1 ITLNQDID
9 DADLGSFDFNVVVT
23 DTAGLTD
30 IAAVTIDLTN
40 VNEAPEFRSGTDVA
54 GDAANTDTYDFGE
67 LAEAATAGTV
77 VGTVIADDP
86 DAGDNLSY
94 SFEGGAL
101 TNGVFTINA
110 TTGVITLNQDIDD
123 ADLGSF
129 DFNVVVTDTAGLT
142 DIAAVTIDLTNVN
155 DDPTIQS
162 TTNTRVS
169 EEGLTGGLIDDIGNT
184 DTTNAVTASGT
195 INIEDVDSD
204 TLTVSLSGPAT
215 TLISG
220 GETVQ
225 WSWDEETGT
234 LTGYIGVEGAD
245 SYQEVMTVVLTA
257 PDGSDSGEWSYD
269 VTLLAPVKHSDT
281 TSEDELSLDFGINVD
296 DNNGGTTNGSFNVI
310 IEDDAPE
317 ASVNSIVSD
326 NLTGTYTGSLT
337 VGGADTDYSAD
348 LTGNVASWS
357 NETGN
362 ELYFADSGLTTG
374 GETIYYYVDPANP
387 DLMYAYTDSGTTISG
402 YSNANAGQSLVFTLS
417 VDPNSGEYVVN
428 LEDSITVIQETTA
441 DFTGSITAGNGDNL
455 FIYLNGELQYGTNAT
470 VDTLCTVTGISN
482 GNVASVNNSNNGIG
496 VGSGKDIG
504 AGDTLILSFQQ
515 PTTNNIQIS
524 LSLNSGKVYTG
535 DATFYVQGKN
545 ALGESDDFTFTGTS
559 DEFEAALSSSS
570 IVEVNVLKLSK
581 ADSGGD
587 FNLQGLFTETVTI
600 DTSGT
605 TLDFTVDIIDSD
617 GDVDSDNDFSVVL
630 NAPASLSVVTTN
642 AVAQLDEATLLSDA
656 ADNDTESLLFKAG
669 DTEINTF
676 GFGDTNNIEVQG
688 IRLPKGQDMEW
699 RIESGDLIGSMNGR
713 GDLLKLTL
721 DWDSIAAGQQGSVI
735 LDVELLG
742 KFPHNI
748 DVDNLLVTGIQV
760 IATDGSGASA
770 TSSVTV
776 NVADHNQAPDAEND
790 YFGSGL
796 ASSYYGYN
804 QGPDGGNLSSVDQVM
819 RFINNN
825 DPDALFT
832 ATSLSYGWGDGNLGT
847 GQSLQTFLG
856 SDAASLTADPGNT
869 SDAILHMQGAVELDA
884 GRYGLKVTA
893 DDGYAIKIDGEL
905 VAVFSANQSAKTR
918 EPGDKGHIYFDI
930 ATSGSHEIEIVYWD
944 QGGAYELDI
953 EIGQF
958 EQDGSQIG
966 GYTPLGDQ
974 ILTQPAHVMEDTA
987 FTFQA
992 STILGNDSD
1001 PDGDAIE
1008 IISAGNASHGT
1019 VSIDA
1024 LGNLLFTPEE
1034 GYTGPASFDYTIT
1047 DPSGLVDTA
1056 TVFFDVIPTRG
1067 YQYNSGTDGDNTL
1080 SGTDN
1085 HDIIVSDTEGLQIV
1099 SGEDYNLAFILDSSG
1114 SMSREIET
1122 AKAQLA
1128 SVFET
1133 LLDSANGVQAGTL
1146 NILLVDFSNNTKHYK
1161 SIELGD
1167 LGEQANNQALDEL
1180 LAELNLVNTREN
1192 QNTNYEAGF
1201 DSVIEWFNSDGIA
1214 NNGGSNLT
1222 YFITD
1227 GNPNNRHIDSA
1238 DSLYIGVNSQTNHFI
1253 SLTDLLNSSN
1263 YQDGETIEVG
1273 GKTLVNSS
1281 GSVYSAYTG
1290 DYLGQVTVN
1299 QNGTYSYTDNSG
1311 TNNQTLHA
1319 FSLLNAV
1326 SEVRAVG
1333 IGGGVS
1339 TETLK
1344 LYDTDGEVQA
1354 QINVSD
1360 LASVIL
1366 GSETLLSQGDD
1377 NSDGGQGN
1385 DIIFGDLVK
1394 FEDIDGQGFVAL
1406 QKYIADETGQTA
1418 NDINLEDIHAYIRD
1432 HISEFDISNSNDGD
1446 DTLSGGQGKDILFGQ
1461 GGDDTLDGGSGAD
1474 HLIGGIGND
1483 TLIGGLGDD
1492 TLTGDAPTGPTGAD
1506 TFVWSAGSTGTDH
1519 ITDFNLGE
1527 DKLDLSD
1534 LLHVENGH
1542 QLSEYLHFT
1551 VDNTTSTPSTSIDID
1566 ANLDGNYEQHIVLDG
1581 VDLSDAFGDSEGAI
1595 IQGLL
1600 GTSGEGALIV
1610 STSTD
1615 TEVTSTTFSEGPG
1628 SNQHPDDDQI
1638 TYLLP

>member
-1 ITLNQDID
+1 MPEGETEIRTITVTS
-9 DADLGSFDFNVVVT
+9 ADG
-23 DTAGLTD
+23 TATHT
-30 IAAVTIDLTN
+30 VTITI
-40 VNEAPEFRSGTDVA
+40 VG
-54 GDAANTDTYDFGE
+54 ANDPADI
-67 LAEAATAGTV
+67 TA
-77 VGTVIADDP
+77 
-86 DAGDNLSY
+86 
-94 SFEGGAL
+94 
-101 TNGVFTINA
+101 
-110 TTGVITLNQDIDD
+110 
-123 ADLGSF
+123 
-129 DFNVVVTDTAGLT
+129 
-142 DIAAVTIDLTNVN
+142 
-155 DDPTIQS
+155 

-184 DTTNAVTASGT
+184 DTTNAVIATGT
-195 INIEDVDSD
+195 INIEDADDDYLVV
-204 TLTVSLSGPAT
+204 TLTGPEGIT
-215 TLISG
+215 SG
-220 GETVQ
+220 GQDVQ
-225 WSWDEETGT
+225 WSWDPDAQT
-234 LTGYIGVEGAD
+234 LTGFVGSVLSD
-245 SYQEVMTVVLTA
+245 DNQVMTISLTA
-257 PDGSDSGEWSYD
+257 PDGSDSGDWGYT
-269 VTLLAPVKHSDT
+269 VTLLAAVDHLT
-281 TSEDELSLDFGINVD
+281 ANIEDNLSLNIGIGVND
-296 DNNGGTTNGSFNVI
+296 GTTTTNGSFNVI

-337 VGGADTDYSAD
+337 VGGADTDYSAN
-348 LTGNVASWS
+348 LTGNVAGWS
-357 NETGN
+357 NEAGN

-515 PTTNNIQIS
+515 PTTNNIQIA
-524 LSLNSGKVYTG
+524 LSLNSGKVYSG

-545 ALGESDDFTFTGTS
+545 ALGEITDLIFTGTS

-570 IVEVNVLKLSK
+570 IVEVNVLELSK

-832 ATSLSYGWGDGNLGT
+832 ATTLSYSWGDGNLGT

-869 SDAILHMQGAVELDA
+869 SDAILHMQGAVQLDA

-893 DDGYAIKIDGEL
+893 DDGYAIKIDGEV
-905 VAVFSANQSAKTR
+905 VAIFSKNQPSNTR
-918 EPGDKGHIYFDI
+918 YPGEDGHLYFDI
-930 ATSGSHEIEIVYWD
+930 ATSGSHEIELVYWD
-944 QGGAYELDI
+944 QHGAYELDI

-958 EQDGSQIG
+958 EQDGTPIG
-966 GYTPLGDQ
+966 SYMPLGDQ
-974 ILTQPAHVMEDTA
+974 ILTQPAHVLEDTA

-1008 IISAGNASHGT
+1008 IVSAGNASHGT

-1056 TVFFDVIPTRG
+1056 TVFFDIIPTRG

-1161 SIELGD
+1161 SIELGE
-1167 LGEQANNQALDEL
+1167 LGDQANNQALDEL

-1201 DSVIEWFNSDGIA
+1201 DSVIEWFNSDNIA
-1214 NNGGSNLT
+1214 NNSATNLS

-1227 GNPNNRHIDSA
+1227 GNPNNKSSDNA
-1238 DSLYIGVNSQTNHFI
+1238 DSFYVGFDSTTRHFI
-1253 SLTDLLNSSN
+1253 SLDSLINNGLYNFGDVVEL
-1263 YQDGETIEVG
+1263 DGKVIINED
-1273 GKTLVNSS
+1273 
-1281 GSVYSAYTG
+1281 G
-1290 DYLGQVTVN
+1290 DVFS
-1299 QNGTYSYTDNSG
+1299 SYTNEIQGYINGSYGSYNFHEDAG
-1311 TNNQTLHA
+1311 TNQQTQHA

-1344 LYDTDGEVQA
+1344 LYDTDGDVQA

-1394 FEDIDGQGFVAL
+1394 FEDVDGQGFVAL
-1406 QKYIADETGQTA
+1406 QKYIADETGQTTG
-1418 NDINLEDIHAYIRD
+1418 DINLEDIHAYIRD
-1432 HISEFDISNSNDGD
+1432 HISEFDISNNNDGD
-1446 DTLSGGQGKDILFGQ
+1446 DTLNGGQGKDILFGQ

-1506 TFVWSAGSTGTDH
+1506 TFVWSAGSNGTDH

-1600 GTSGEGALIV
+1600 GNSGDGALII
-1610 STSTD
+1610 SSSTD
-1615 TEVTSTTFSEGPG
+1615 TEVTSTSFADASG
-1628 SNQHPDDDQI
+1628 SNQHSDDDQVLH
-1638 TYLLP
+1638 LLP